1 MLVKDGSKVFF
12 FYRFNM
18 KKIVILE
25 NVFKWFVY
33 IFSLYIYLWIVVLNV
48 ILSELFFL
56 LGYGVKI

>member
-1 MLVKDGSKVFF
+1 
-12 FYRFNM
+12 M

>member
-12 FYRFNM
+12 FIDLIW